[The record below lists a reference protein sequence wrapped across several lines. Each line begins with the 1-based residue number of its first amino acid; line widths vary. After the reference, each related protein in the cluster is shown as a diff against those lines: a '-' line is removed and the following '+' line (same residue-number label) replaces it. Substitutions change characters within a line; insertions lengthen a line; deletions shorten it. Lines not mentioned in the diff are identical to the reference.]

1 MKHKKSRKNKNTTKS
16 KTKSNNKNSK
26 NKKKTKKIIIN
37 NIILKNKTPLLI
49 QKISEKI
56 SEKAT
61 DYNDFF
67 IPHLFNKKNNKTSYS
82 PTINKEI
89 VTLKTM
95 PRQEIMDCNNKLA
108 FELKEPLQI
117 GIPGTL
123 YGKKCFDYN
132 SPEAKKYLLKN
143 LAANKHL
150 IISKIVPPIQLQANC
165 WFNAMF
171 ATFFISDKGRKFFHY
186 FRELMIKG
194 KQKNGQIIQPE
205 KLRNA
210 FALLNFGIESCLIG
224 NKYAYELNTNSIIHQ
239 IYDSIPK
246 EYRSKYSYIVD
257 VKKASNPLMYYMS
270 IINYLNN
277 NSILILLVKNCNTNW
292 KEQVAQMVSD
302 SKLPH
307 IIVFEVFDSNKS
319 AGDSGT
325 FLNKPQSFDLK
336 DGKYSLDSAV
346 IRDKSGQHFCS
357 TITCEHEEM
366 GYDGMSFH
374 RIVPLKW
381 KDKINSTFRWKFEGS
396 EDYDKT
402 PLEWSFT
409 HGYQLLMY
417 YRV

>member
-1 MKHKKSRKNKNTTKS
+1 MKHKKTRKNR
-16 KTKSNNKNSK
+16 NKP
-26 NKKKTKKIIIN
+26 KKIQKKYTKKIIN
-37 NIILKNKTPLLI
+37 NFIIQNKTPLLVR
-49 QKISEKI
+49 KVSEKI
-56 SEKAT
+56 SDQVT
-61 DYNDFF
+61 DYNDIDYNDFF

-89 VTLKTM
+89 VTLKTI
-95 PRQEIMDCNNKLA
+95 PRQKIVDCNNKLA

-117 GIPGTL
+117 GVPGAI

-132 SPEAKKYLLKN
+132 TIEAKKYLLKN
-143 LAANKHL
+143 LAANKHI
-150 IISKIVPPIQLQANC
+150 IISQIVPPIQLEANC

-194 KQKNGQIIQPE
+194 KQKDGQIIPE
-205 KLRNA
+205 ALRNA
-210 FALLNFGIESCLIG
+210 FALLNFGIEACLTG

-239 IYDSIPK
+239 IFLSIPK
-246 EYRSKYSYIVD
+246 EYRSNYSYIVD
-257 VKKASNPLMYYMS
+257 TKKASNPLMYYMS

-277 NSILILLVKNCNTNW
+277 NSILILLVKNCNSNW
-292 KEQVAQMVSD
+292 KEQVSKLI
-302 SKLPH
+302 SSIKLPH
-307 IIVFEVFDSNKS
+307 IIVFEVFDNNKT

-325 FLNKPQSFDLK
+325 FLNKPLSFDLK
-336 DGKYSLDSAV
+336 DAKYSLDSAV

-381 KDKINSTFRWKFEGS
+381 KDKLNSNFTWQFEGS